1 MKRKIGIIAGAVLG
15 LVSISAGAFLYPTGN
30 VIQGMQLGEQDVS
43 RVDKEE
49 LVAIIESEA
58 SKAPTHMTVKWKNG
72 KETKVALAD
81 IGVKPNVN
89 KTIESIMSYGYEP
102 SMEEYI
108 INRWQA
114 LVKPVS
120 KSIVYDVNVPALEA
134 LLQTYNKEIAKSG
147 HDAYLTVE
155 DGKVVLH
162 KEIAGQRLDIAKTVA
177 NLQEQLAKGEVT
189 TLALVIDEQ
198 AKPKITAEDL
208 KGINTVLGT
217 YSTTFNSGDTSRTHN
232 IQLATDKINNVVIQP
247 HQKFSFN
254 VIVGERTAEAGY
266 DDAPV
271 FMDGKLVPGIGGG
284 ICQVSSTLFNS
295 ALLSGMTIEERVPHY
310 APVGY
315 IPAGR
320 DATVAYG
327 YIDFVFSNPYEH
339 PIYVLA
345 HTIGDTLTISI
356 LGFAADE
363 PTNASVVVGGETA
376 IPHETQVTIDPAVTK
391 EEVKQAGHDGLSVNT
406 TVQLTYKDGRTKTD
420 SFNSTYDPETT
431 IIVRPNKEVD
441 AKKEVEPKKADT
453 DSAKQESTDTSS
465 DTRKSESVKSE
476 KAE

>member
-1 MKRKIGIIAGAVLG
+1 MKRSIGVIAGAVLG
-15 LVSISAGAFLYPTGN
+15 LVSLSAGAFLYPTGN
-30 VIQGMQLGEQDVS
+30 VIQGMYLGETDVS
-43 RVDKEE
+43 RADKDE
-49 LVAIIESEA
+49 LVAIIEAEA
-58 SKAPTHMTVKWKNG
+58 AKAPTHMTIKWQDG

-89 KTIESIMSYGYEP
+89 KTIESIMAYGYEP
-102 SMEEYI
+102 TVEEYVTT
-108 INRWQA
+108 RWQA
-114 LVKPVS
+114 LVNPVS

-155 DGKVVLH
+155 AGKVVLH
-162 KEIAGQRLDIAKTVA
+162 KEITGKRLDIAKTIA
-177 NLQEQLAKGEVT
+177 KLQEQLVKGDVT
-189 TLALVIDEQ
+189 SMSLVIDEQ
-198 AKPKITAEDL
+198 AKPKVTAEDL
-208 KGINTVLGT
+208 KGINAVLGT
-217 YSTTFNSGDTSRTHN
+217 YSTTFNAGDTSRTHN
-232 IQLATDKINNVVIQP
+232 IQLATDKINNVIIQP
-247 HQKFSFN
+247 HQNFSFN

-345 HTIGDTLTISI
+345 HTVGDTLTISI

-363 PTNASVVVGGETA
+363 PTQASVSVGGETA
-376 IPHETQVTIDPAVTK
+376 IPHETQVIIDSTLKK
-391 EEVKQAGHDGLSVNT
+391 EEVRNAGHDGLSVNT
-406 TVQLTYKDGRTKTD
+406 TVSLTYKDGRTKTD
-420 SFNSTYDPETT
+420 SFSSTYDPETT
-431 IIVRPNKEVD
+431 VIARPSKEV
-441 AKKEVEPKKADT
+441 AKPEDKK
-453 DSAKQESTDTSS
+453 S
-465 DTRKSESVKSE
+465 DTKVKDVSNTTNSDKKSE
-476 KAE
+476 

>member
-1 MKRKIGIIAGAVLG
+1 MKRTFGVIAGAVLG
-15 LVSISAGAFLYPTGN
+15 LVSLSAGAFLYPTGN
-30 VIQGMQLGEQDVS
+30 VIQGIYLGEQDVS
-43 RVDKEE
+43 RADKEE
-49 LVAIIESEA
+49 LVNIIEEEA
-58 SKAPTHMTVKWKNG
+58 AKAPTHMTVKWQNG

-81 IGVKPNVN
+81 IGIKPNVN
-89 KTIESIMSYGYEP
+89 KTIESIMAYGYEP
-102 SMEEYI
+102 TMEEYI
-108 INRWQA
+108 NSRWQA
-114 LVKPVS
+114 LVNPVS
-120 KSIVYDVNVPALEA
+120 KTIVYDVNVPALEA

-147 HDAYLTVE
+147 HDAYLTV
-155 DGKVVLH
+155 DGGKVVLH
-162 KEIAGQRLDIAKTVA
+162 KEVAGQRLDIAKTIA
-177 NLQEQLAKGEVT
+177 NLQEQLVKGEVT
-189 TLALVIDEQ
+189 TMSLVIDEQ
-198 AKPKITAEDL
+198 AKPKITTEDL
-208 KGINTVLGT
+208 KGINAVLGT

-247 HQKFSFN
+247 HQNFSFN

-284 ICQVSSTLFNS
+284 ICQVSSTLFNT

-345 HTIGDTLTISI
+345 HTEGDTLTISI

-363 PTNASVVVGGETA
+363 PTQASVVVGGETA
-376 IPHETQVTIDPAVTK
+376 IPHETQVTIDPSLTK

-431 IIVRPNKEVD
+431 IVVKPNKEVTTKQSD
-441 AKKEVEPKKADT
+441 SKDNAGTANKEAT
-453 DSAKQESTDTSS
+453 
-465 DTRKSESVKSE
+465 KSKTQ
-476 KAE
+476 